1 MKNKWNGWLV
11 NLFLTVSLSFL
22 VGCATFSA
30 EQLNAEGA
38 KGSGFCVKGGYAMA
52 GGVVTSAKVNDQF
65 KGNIVVQPDCGIAI
79 FSE

>member
-1 MKNKWNGWLV
+1 MINKKNGWLC
-11 NLFLTVSLSFL
+11 NLILTVSVSFL
-22 VGCATFSA
+22 GGCSTFST
-30 EQLNAEGA
+30 EHLSAEGA

-52 GGVVTSAKVNDQF
+52 GGVVTGAKVNEGF

>member
-1 MKNKWNGWLV
+1 MKDKKYGWLV
-11 NLFLTVSLSFL
+11 STILTVSLSFL
-22 VGCATFSA
+22 AGCATFST

-65 KGNIVVQPDCGIAI
+65 KGTIVVQPDCGIAI
-79 FSE
+79 VSE

>member
-1 MKNKWNGWLV
+1 MKDKKYGWLV
-11 NLFLTVSLSFL
+11 STILAVSLSFL
-22 VGCATFSA
+22 AGCATFST
-30 EQLNAEGA
+30 EQLSAEGA

-52 GGVVTSAKVNDQF
+52 GGVVTGAKVNDGF